1 MIMQNPALEM
11 GDILRAWVPYDDKP
25 NIAGPKFRPVI
36 FLGETVIN
44 GIKNW
49 VVAYGTT
56 QMYSSKESKTG
67 TDIIVRC
74 MNDRSMVLNSDTR
87 FDFNRLFAIPATPE
101 FFSPNK
107 CSSLIRKVQIP
118 AQDLQQA
125 AACMHAAKV
134 GLALSRFGVRL

>member
-1 MIMQNPALEM
+1 MKMQNPALEM

-25 NIAGPKFRPVI
+25 NVAGPKFRPVI
-36 FLGETVIN
+36 FLGETVIH

-56 QMYSSKESKTG
+56 QMDSNKESKNG
-67 TDIIVRC
+67 ADFIVRC

-101 FFSPNK
+101 FFSSDK
-107 CSSLIRKVQIP
+107 SSCLIRKTQIP
-118 AQDLQQA
+118 AQDLPQVV
-125 AACMHAAKV
+125 ACMQAAKV
-134 GLALSRFGVRL
+134 GLALSRLGVRL